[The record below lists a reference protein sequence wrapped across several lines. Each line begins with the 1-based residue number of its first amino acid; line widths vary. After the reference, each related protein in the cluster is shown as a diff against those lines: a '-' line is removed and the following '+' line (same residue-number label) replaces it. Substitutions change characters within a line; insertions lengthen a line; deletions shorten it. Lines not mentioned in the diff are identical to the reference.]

1 MPNLTS
7 QQEFKLKKFVKKMAQ
22 YRGSHTELVTVYVP
36 EGYDMNKIIQHL
48 AQEQGTA
55 TNIKSKQTKDNVLA
69 ALERMIQ
76 HLKLYKKTPE
86 YGLAAFAGNVSD
98 RPGQQN
104 YEVWSIEPPLPLKL
118 RLYRCDKE
126 FVLQPLEEMLESTDV
141 FGLVVM
147 DRREANIAVLRGKT
161 IVPLLRST
169 SNVPGK
175 QRAGGQSAQRFERLR
190 EGAAKEFYNRIA
202 EHMKEQFLNM
212 KELKGIIVGGP
223 GPTKQEFVEGN
234 YITNEVKKKILT
246 LKDITYTDAFG
257 LQELVDKSQDILAEA
272 EVGKEKKL
280 MNEFLEKLS
289 KSPEIVEYGEK
300 QVMHAL
306 KMGAVDKVLVSET
319 VPDEV
324 VEHIEEEAKKVGT
337 TVEIIST
344 ETREGAQLVDLG
356 KVGALLRFQIS

>member
-86 YGLAAFAGNVSD
+86 HGLAAFAGNVSD

-126 FVLQPLEEMLESTDV
+126 FVLKPLEEMLESTDV

-223 GPTKQEFVEGN
+223 GPPKQAFVEGN
-234 YITNEVKKKILT
+234 YITN
-246 LKDITYTDAFG
+246 
-257 LQELVDKSQDILAEA
+257 
-272 EVGKEKKL
+272 
-280 MNEFLEKLS
+280 
-289 KSPEIVEYGEK
+289 
-300 QVMHAL
+300 
-306 KMGAVDKVLVSET
+306 
-319 VPDEV
+319 
-324 VEHIEEEAKKVGT
+324 
-337 TVEIIST
+337 
-344 ETREGAQLVDLG
+344 
-356 KVGALLRFQIS
+356 